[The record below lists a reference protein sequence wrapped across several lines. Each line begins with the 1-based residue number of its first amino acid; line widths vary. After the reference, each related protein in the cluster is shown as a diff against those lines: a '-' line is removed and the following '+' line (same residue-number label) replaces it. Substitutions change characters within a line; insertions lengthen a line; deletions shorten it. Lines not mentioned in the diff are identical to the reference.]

1 MEADP
6 ERNQRTLE
14 EALKCLTMM
23 RAAALAFV
31 EQDRE
36 ENGWS
41 QDIGLF
47 FHCYPHCSVN
57 STHMHIVDL
66 NYTGPTFDKISKE
79 GRNLKMDD
87 VIKAVEDEIEA
98 FSQAA

>member
-1 MEADP
+1 
-6 ERNQRTLE
+6 
-14 EALKCLTMM
+14 
-23 RAAALAFV
+23 
-31 EQDRE
+31 
-36 ENGWS
+36 
-41 QDIGLF
+41 
-47 FHCYPHCSVN
+47 
-57 STHMHIVDL
+57 MHIVDL